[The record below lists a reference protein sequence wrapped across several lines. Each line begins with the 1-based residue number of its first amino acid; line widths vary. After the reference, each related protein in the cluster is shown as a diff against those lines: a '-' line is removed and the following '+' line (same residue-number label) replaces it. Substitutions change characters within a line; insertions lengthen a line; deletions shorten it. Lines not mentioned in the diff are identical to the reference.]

1 MLTDGDDPGQVLK
14 YLEQRQVSGGLD
26 LVFTVD
32 PRNADARFWQCVQN
46 ELQRRGLSNAECF
59 GDGSVHQI
67 TLTVQPSAYGAS
79 VDELEA
85 AVADASRDYYERVLP
100 AHKAAL
106 AAAAEAKARQER
118 EAEQIDVTLRGRF
131 PGLPVE

>member
-1 MLTDGDDPGQVLK
+1 MLADDHGPGHVLK

-26 LVFTVD
+26 LIFTID
-32 PRNADARFWQCVQN
+32 PSNADARFWQCVEN

-59 GDGSVHQI
+59 GDGSVHRI
-67 TLTVQPSAYGAS
+67 TLTVEPSAYAAS

-85 AVADASRDYYERVLP
+85 AVADAGRDYSERVMP
-100 AHKAAL
+100 AHRAAL

-118 EAEQIDVTLRGRF
+118 EAEHIDLKLRRRF
-131 PGLPVE
+131 PGLPLQ